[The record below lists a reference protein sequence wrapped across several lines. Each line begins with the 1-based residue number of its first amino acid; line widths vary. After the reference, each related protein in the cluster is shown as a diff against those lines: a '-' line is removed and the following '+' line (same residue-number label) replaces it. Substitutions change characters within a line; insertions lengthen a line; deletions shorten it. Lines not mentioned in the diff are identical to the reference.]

1 LSRRVEVL
9 RASTQNCT
17 RHGGMKEENTDAV
30 IECAQDAFNLAI
42 LWRGVGVSELKD
54 GAGGGIEGA

>member
-1 LSRRVEVL
+1 ML

-54 GAGGGIEGA
+54 GADGGIEGA